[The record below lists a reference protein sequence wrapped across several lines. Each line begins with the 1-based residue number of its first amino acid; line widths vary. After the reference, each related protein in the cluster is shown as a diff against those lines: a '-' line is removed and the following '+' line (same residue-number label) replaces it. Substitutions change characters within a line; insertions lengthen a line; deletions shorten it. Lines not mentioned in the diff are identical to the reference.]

1 MVVAQVGGDVQEDS
15 VVEEE
20 MRECA
25 GDGVN

>member
-20 MRECA
+20 MSECV
-25 GDGVN
+25 GDGGG